1 MLKINEIFGPTIQ
14 GEGKSTGKEVVFLR
28 LANCNLHCVW
38 CDTPY
43 TWRFDDKF
51 PHNDNVVHDPKK
63 EVHEMSC
70 DQVFEQVHN
79 LAYHNRSTNNPVKAV
94 VISGGE
100 PLLQQKRL
108 GPLLAKF
115 KQYGYWVEVE
125 TNGTVRP
132 NEEFLEAVDQINCS
146 PKLSN
151 SGDPKKLREKG
162 QALLPLSKSGKTNF
176 KFVISTQQDVDEANA
191 LVKKYE
197 MKDVYLMSEGRTVP
211 ELSAGEPFVLKAAEA
226 NGLQYT
232 QRLHIIKWGPK
243 RGV

>member
-1 MLKINEIFGPTIQ
+1 MLKVNEIFGPTIQ
-14 GEGKSTGKEVVFLR
+14 GEGKSTGKEVIFLR
-28 LANCNLHCVW
+28 LSQCNLHCVW

-43 TWRFDDKF
+43 TWNWEGTPFKHPEKYSRQ
-51 PHNDNVVHDPKK
+51 K
-63 EVHEMSC
+63 EEKEMSC
-70 DQVFEQVHN
+70 DEVFDQIHN
-79 LAYHNRSTNNPVKAV
+79 LAYFNRSVNNPVKAV

-100 PLLQQKRL
+100 PMLQQKQL

-115 KQYGYWVEVE
+115 KRFGYWVEVE

-132 NEEFLEAVDQINCS
+132 YEEFLCAVDQINCS

-151 SGDPKKLREKG
+151 SGDSQNLREKG

-176 KFVISTQQDVDEANA
+176 KFVISTQQDVDEAVA
-191 LVKKYE
+191 LVKKYD

-211 ELSAGEPFVLKAAEA
+211 ELSAGEPFVLNAARVHR
-226 NGLQYT
+226 LRYT